1 VNSKYIDFTGSSFS
15 GNGVE
20 ILQRSISFERCAQ
33 IVTNA
38 FLNGLVKSGL
48 PLEQAF
54 NVYTSKALRHK
65 LDWDLEDKLE
75 RVAYKAGK
83 EVGEDYKKL
92 YKENYLYK
100 WINEELDIAVQQE
113 IEKRLEHSEKHPH

>member
-15 GNGVE
+15 GNGVD

-38 FLNGLVKSGL
+38 FLNGLIKSGL

-54 NVYTSKALRHK
+54 NVYTSKAFRHK

-75 RVAYKAGK
+75 RVAHKAGK

-92 YKENYLYK
+92 YKKNYLYK
-100 WINEELDIAVQQE
+100 WMNEELDIAVQQE
-113 IEKRLEHSEKHPH
+113 IEKRLAHSE